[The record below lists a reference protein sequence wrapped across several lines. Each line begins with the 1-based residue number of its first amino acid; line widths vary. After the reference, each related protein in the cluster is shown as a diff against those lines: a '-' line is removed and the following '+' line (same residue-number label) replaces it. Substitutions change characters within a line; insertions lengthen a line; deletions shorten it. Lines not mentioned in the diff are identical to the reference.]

1 MKRPVSLGLALVLA
15 LATRTV
21 LALPGTFHIDEI
33 YSNRDGTIQ
42 YVVIRDDGQN
52 DCDSGENKWAGQL
65 LVSTGPGPQQNY
77 TFPHDL
83 STCRTSGKRMLIGTE
98 GFAAL
103 GIVAPDFVI
112 PNHFVQIPQGFVIF
126 GNMTS
131 VGYTALPSDGIHA
144 IDESGNVIPNVA
156 TNFAGQSGSVVPSA
170 VQPVNVVEYYNAVLD
185 HYFITWV
192 AAEQANL
199 DAGNTPTRWMRTGY
213 SFRAYTTAEP
223 GTSPVCRYYLPPA
236 YGDSHFFGRG
246 TVECD
251 ATGLAHPA
259 FVLEDPLFMDVFLP
273 AAGVCASGTTPI
285 YRVFSNRADAN
296 HRYMTDRTV
305 RDQMVAR
312 GWLAEGDGPDLVVM
326 CGV

>member
-1 MKRPVSLGLALVLA
+1 MKRLFLAGLVVLLSLC
-15 LATRTV
+15 ATAAR
-21 LALPGTFHIDEI
+21 ALPGTFHIDQI
-33 YSNRDGTIQ
+33 YSNADGSVQ
-42 YVVIRDDGQN
+42 FVVIRDDGQN
-52 DCDSGENKWAGQL
+52 DCDSGENKWAGQT
-65 LVSTGPGPQQNY
+65 LVGSGPARVNKY
-77 TFPHDL
+77 VFPTDL
-83 STCRTSGKRMLIGTE
+83 SSCRTSGKRMLIGSQ

-103 GIVAPDFVI
+103 GLVTPDYVI
-112 PNHFVQIPQGFVIF
+112 PNGFVQIPQGLVVFASI
-126 GNMTS
+126 TS
-131 VGYTALPSDGIHA
+131 VGYMALPNDGVHA
-144 IDESGNVIPNVA
+144 IDELGHVVQNVA
-156 TNFAGQSGSVVPSA
+156 TNFAGASASVDPA
-170 VQPVNVVEYYNAVLD
+170 GATPVTVVEYYNAVLD

-199 DAGNTPTRWMRTGY
+199 DAGNTPTKWVRTGY
-213 SFRAYTTAEP
+213 SFRAFTSAQA

-251 ATGLAHPA
+251 ATGVSHPA
-259 FVLEDPLFMDVFLP
+259 FVLEDGLFMHVFLP
-273 AAGVCASGTTPI
+273 IAGVCPAGTTPI

-296 HRYMTDRTV
+296 HRYMTDRAV